1 MAIYLDDVRE
11 MKLNKTP
18 FYLPINEEDKRKTSA
33 IFLLTPDVN
42 SSIATMNHPLTIN
55 RNLFNSYYLE
65 KDINFIINESKCMIP
80 NDSSTILE
88 SCLMEMTAKERKALP
103 SSAFGIPEERKYPLD
118 TEAHVRSAIKLFGHC
133 EESKKHKLAKRIIT
147 AAKKFNIE
155 VAETTEVY
163 KYAHGSVD
171 EYNKRE
177 STLMTE
183 QVLDYDNYEEERITD
198 EAMLYTESGK
208 QYKQFFPDFVEE
220 YVTEATTPGYGNTLR
235 RLLYN
240 ERIRN
245 QKECSIIYDRI
256 KTGCPFIKY
265 TYLNYKKY
273 KSRNLFID
281 WAYYTES
288 FFKNNVYKLDK
299 GVSLYFNFLNK
310 FMQDKRVNE
319 FYQKKTVFIPV
330 DAWYNGTDDVWDY
343 TKSINPIS
351 LIYRIFRTK
360 HDNEIRAAWS
370 DIDFVFLSQGV
381 YFRMRFNDF
390 KMANLSTFTMLIN
403 KLCLNS
409 VQDAEFTAKDS
420 AKVITHKIIDNIEKS
435 GIVIDNLTGS
445 AGKGQPKDELEKER
459 NAGRVNSALYA
470 KKANTSKEEVDKAL
484 LVLQVKQAAEK
495 SGDEDDAM
503 TNLNNGVDS
512 AWMKN
517 LIVDLQ
523 SEDGPAINKA
533 RSQRMEKAYNSF
545 LQKKLDNSKIE
556 DLIKVNGTNKALPK
570 ESIPIESI
578 NEEWKEV
585 QFSSFSKAY
594 NLESD
599 LVNSLAALNTKTNPI
614 VILDIIKEDTS
625 TTEDYIETWTIK
637 CEDIN
642 GKRFTLKL
650 DIPKFI
656 NDRFMKLRGNLK
668 VLNGQLLLLPIIKT
682 DEDTCQIVSSSYNK
696 IFVRRV
702 NPSNGTKTAK
712 TMSVINK
719 YLKKYE
725 GTGLKLI
732 EGDNSIV
739 CAKYDLPIEY
749 RDIASNYNKVIFK
762 DGSYLCFNM
771 DEFTNM
777 PYEHPEDKDDP
788 MKTPYYVNKQGK
800 VDCAESPIGA
810 AIMNRIREHMG
821 MDCFDGI
828 KADKRLSYSEAS
840 ILATGI
846 PVIVVMAYSEGLQ
859 QAMSKA
865 NVQFEFRDTRPK
877 PYESYIKFSDGYIVY
892 PDTIANS
899 LLMSG
904 LLGCNTEDYS
914 IKDINKKNMWLD
926 FLDDF
931 GGRIKADGLDNF
943 YDCMFD
949 PITKEICNTYN
960 LPDDYVTALGY
971 ASALLGDTKYN
982 LHTDISGNRIRTNEI
997 VAAYFDKVMSKAYGE
1012 YRIQLKRNK
1021 KDATMTIK
1029 QSAVIDAVLTDST
1042 CSDLSILNPQ
1052 LEAEEANTLS
1062 FKGLSGMNSDRSY
1075 SLDKR
1080 IYNPSMF
1087 GVVAS
1092 STGFAANVGITR
1104 QATINASVEG
1114 VRGMIKTPKNI
1125 NTLNAL
1131 SIHEALNP
1139 GCTVH
1144 DDPIRVAM
1152 GFIQSTKH
1160 PMRIKKAMPNLV
1172 TTGMDEAIMYMTSD
1186 LFSYVFKGNKGKV
1199 IDITDRYIIIE
1210 DTDTKVRSCVD
1221 ITERTMKNSDGG
1233 FYVTL
1238 KLEPKVRKGQILHKN
1253 DIVAY
1258 DPTCY
1263 KQPVGLGKDAKSMA
1277 YSIGAMCKLAIL
1289 PTDEGYEDSSIIDEY
1304 LSDAMSSTYVVKKEK
1319 VLSKDANV
1327 YNIVQKGSVIKEGDP
1342 LMVFQNAFEEEDANA
1357 LLRSITDD
1365 DIEAVSDLGRIHI
1378 RSKLSGWVQ
1387 DIKIYRTCELED
1399 LSPSLRKICKAYEA
1413 QIKKDKAMFTKN
1425 KIDGAKYLLEP
1436 DYKLEPTG
1444 KLKKAQDSVLIEF
1457 YLKCEDKMGV
1467 GDKLI
1472 YNNSIKGVIKDIMPK
1487 GDEPRTEFRPD
1498 EPVDA
1503 LLTTSAVNARMVSSI
1518 IINGSINKL
1527 LVELDRACKEKL
1539 GIKWKN
1545 LDQM

>member
-18 FYLPINEEDKRKTSA
+18 FYLPINVEDKRRSSA
-33 IFLLTPDVN
+33 IFLLTPDVK
-42 SSIATMNHPLTIN
+42 SSIAMMNHPLTIN
-55 RNLFNSYYLE
+55 KNLFTSYYLE
-65 KDINFIINESKCMIP
+65 KDINFIINESKVMVP
-80 NDSSTILE
+80 TDSSSILE
-88 SCLMEMTAKERKALP
+88 SCIMEMTAKERNALP
-103 SSAFGIPEERKYPLD
+103 DSAFGLPEDRKYPLD
-118 TEAHVRSAIKLFGHC
+118 TAEHVKSAIKLFGHC
-133 EESKKHKLAKRIIT
+133 EEGKKSKLAKRIMV
-147 AAKKFNIE
+147 AAKRFNIE
-155 VAETTEVY
+155 VAENTEVY
-163 KYAHGSVD
+163 KYAHEDV
-171 EYNKRE
+171 KKE
-177 STLMTE
+177 STPLSE
-183 QVLDYDNYEEERITD
+183 QVLDYDNYDEERITE
-198 EAMLYTESGK
+198 EALIYTESGHNF
-208 QYKQFFPDFVEE
+208 KQFFPDFVEN
-220 YVTEATTPGYGNTLR
+220 YVTEASGFGGTLR

-240 ERIRN
+240 ERIKN

-256 KTGCPFIKY
+256 KEGCPFIKY

-273 KSRNLFID
+273 KSRNLFVD

-299 GVSLYFNFLNK
+299 GIDLYFNFLNK
-310 FMQDKRVNE
+310 FLQDTRLNE
-319 FYQKKTVFIPV
+319 FYKRKTVFIPV
-330 DAWYNGTDDVWDY
+330 DAWYNGKDAVWDY

-360 HDNEIRAAWS
+360 RDDEIKSAWK
-370 DIDFVFLSQGV
+370 DIEFVFFSNGV
-381 YFRMRFNDF
+381 YFKMKFDDFTMAKLSSFN
-390 KMANLSTFTMLIN
+390 MLIN

-409 VQDAEFTAKDS
+409 VQDAEFVAKDS
-420 AKVITHKIIDNIEKS
+420 FKVITHKIVDKIEKS
-435 GIVIDNLTGS
+435 GIVIDNLSGGAGS
-445 AGKGQPKDELEKER
+445 GSTKEDIAKEK
-459 NAGRVNSALYA
+459 NNTDFNSAAYA
-470 KKANTSKEEVDKAL
+470 KKANTSKEDVDKAL
-484 LVLQVKQAAEK
+484 LVQKVQTAAEK

-503 TNLNNGVDS
+503 TNLNNDVES

-545 LQKKLDNSKIE
+545 LGKKINNSKIE
-556 DLIKVNGTNKALPK
+556 DLIKVNGTNKALPTDN
-570 ESIPIESI
+570 IPIESI
-578 NEEWKEV
+578 NEEWKDV
-585 QFSSFSKAY
+585 QFSTFSKSY

-599 LVNSLAALNTKTNPI
+599 LVNSLAALNSKTNPI

-702 NPSNGTKTAK
+702 NPSNGTKT
-712 TMSVINK
+712 TRSMSIVNK
-719 YLKKYE
+719 YLKKYD
-725 GTGLKLI
+725 GNKMKII

-739 CAKYDLPIEY
+739 CSKYDIPIEM

-771 DEFTNM
+771 DEFKDM
-777 PYEHPEDKDDP
+777 PYQNPKDKDDP
-788 MKTPYYVNKQGK
+788 TMTPYYVNDKGK
-800 VDCAESPIGA
+800 VVCSNAGNFGA
-810 AIMNRIREHMG
+810 DIMSIIISHMG
-821 MDCFDGI
+821 LDCFDGI

-859 QAMSKA
+859 QAMAKA
-865 NVQFEFRDTRPK
+865 GIESEFRETRPK
-877 PYESYIKFSDGYIVY
+877 ANESYIKFSDGYIVY
-892 PDTIANS
+892 PDTVTNS

-904 LLGCNTEDYS
+904 LYTCNTEDYS
-914 IKDINKKNMWLD
+914 IKDINSKNMWLD
-926 FLDDF
+926 FLDNF

-997 VAAYFDKVMSKAYGE
+997 IAAYFDKVISKAYGE
-1012 YRIQLKRNK
+1012 YRIMLKRNK
-1021 KDATMTIK
+1021 KDATMSVK
-1029 QSAVIDAVLTDST
+1029 QSAVIDAVLMDST
-1042 CSDLSILNPQ
+1042 CSDLSVLNPQ

-1114 VRGMIKTPKNI
+1114 VRGMIKTPKDV

-1160 PMRIKKAMPNLV
+1160 PMRIKKAMPNLI
-1172 TTGMDEAIMYMTSD
+1172 TTGMDEAIPYMTSD
-1186 LFSYVFKGNKGKV
+1186 LFCATFKGKKGKV
-1199 IDITDRYIIIE
+1199 LDVTDRYLIYE
-1210 DTDTKVRSCVD
+1210 DSDTK
-1221 ITERTMKNSDGG
+1221 ERKFINLSEQTMKNSDGG

-1238 KLEPKVRKGQILHKN
+1238 KLDPKVKKGQILHNN
-1253 DIVAY
+1253 DILAY
-1258 DPTCY
+1258 DSTCY
-1263 KQPVGLGKDAKSMA
+1263 KKPVGLEKNTKNMA
-1277 YSIGAMCKLAIL
+1277 YAIGAMCKLAIL

-1319 VLSKDANV
+1319 ILSKDANV
-1327 YNIVQKGSVIKEGDP
+1327 YNLVQKGSAINEGDP

-1365 DIEAVSDLGRIHI
+1365 DVEAVSDLGRIHL

-1399 LSPSLRKICKAYEA
+1399 LSPSLRKICKAYES
-1413 QIKKDKAMFTKN
+1413 QIKKDKAMFAKN
-1425 KIDGAKYLLEP
+1425 KIEGAKYLLEP
-1436 DYKLEPTG
+1436 DYKLEANG

-1472 YNNSIKGVIKDIMPK
+1472 YNNSIKGVVKDIMPK

-1518 IINGSINKL
+1518 IITGAINKA
-1527 LVELDRACKEKL
+1527 LVELDRKCKEML